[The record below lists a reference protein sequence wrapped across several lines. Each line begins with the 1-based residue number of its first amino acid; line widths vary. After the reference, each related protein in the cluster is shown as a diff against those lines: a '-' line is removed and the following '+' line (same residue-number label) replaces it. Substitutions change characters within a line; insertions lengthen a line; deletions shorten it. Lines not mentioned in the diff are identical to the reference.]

1 MLLLQDMILCQQT
14 KIKKKHQQLK
24 LCKRTN
30 KNMNRRNMNERR
42 TDTVHCAQRSGYTV
56 IPVMLSVVTGVK
68 KLANQRFVI
77 ADIPI
82 MTYPLLK
89 PPLPNFFIHFVP
101 SKLD

>member
-1 MLLLQDMILCQQT
+1 MWIFQDKEKNTKNFANEQT
-14 KIKKKHQQLK
+14 F
-24 LCKRTN
+24 
-30 KNMNRRNMNERR
+30 KNMKRRNRNKRR
-42 TDTVHCAQRSGYTV
+42 TDTLHCAQRSGYTV
-56 IPVMLSVVTGVK
+56 IPVILSVVTGVK
-68 KLANQRFVI
+68 KFANHRFVI